1 MWKYSA
7 NNVNKMVGVGDKKG
21 GVEIMG
27 IIVRHYPPTNQAVW
41 SKNPL
46 FSSIIYNPRY
56 THP

>member
-1 MWKYSA
+1 
-7 NNVNKMVGVGDKKG
+7 MVGVGDKKG